1 MNLDQLLDE
10 SISRWNLLESRF
22 YQAWSEGCLPRE
34 SLAKYAHEYGAFI
47 SLIPQG
53 WASHGDEKTA
63 AEEKLHVEL
72 WRDFAR
78 HLGVDIGS
86 ATTPAVQDLVTTA
99 GALFS
104 EATTSLGALYAFEAQ
119 QPHTAASKLLGLE
132 NHYNLAGKSC
142 EYFVVHAQD
151 EYEPALLRRRI
162 EALPTGEQTRAVRAC
177 EEMCRAL
184 RKALDGMMPAET
196 VVQ

>member
-1 MNLDQLLDE
+1 MNLDQRLDA

-22 YQAWSEGCLPRE
+22 YRAWNEGCLPRE
-34 SLAKYAHEYGAFI
+34 SLAKYAREYGAFI

-53 WASHGDEKTA
+53 WASHGDEETA

-86 ATTPAVQDLVTTA
+86 ATTPAVRDLVTTA
-99 GALFS
+99 EALFS

-119 QPHTAASKLLGLE
+119 QPHTAASKISGLE
-132 NHYNLAGKSC
+132 NHYNITGKAC
-142 EYFVVHAQD
+142 EYFDVHAQD
-151 EYEPALLRRRI
+151 EHEPALLRRRI
-162 EALPTGEQTRAVRAC
+162 KALPVGEQTRATRAC
-177 EEMCRAL
+177 EEMCQSL
-184 RKALDGMMPAET
+184 RKALDGMMPTESVT
-196 VVQ
+196 